1 MDNHASISYQQ
12 DILSIELTKI
22 YYSCC
27 RDLGPKSSLSILY
40 IGPMAQAKDKRLS
53 KEEKSSSEETMLV
66 NKEVSFGH
74 NSSREWVKDKCILG

>member
-1 MDNHASISYQQ
+1 
-12 DILSIELTKI
+12 
-22 YYSCC
+22 
-27 RDLGPKSSLSILY
+27 
-40 IGPMAQAKDKRLS
+40 MAQAKDKRLS